1 MRERVCSLVPLF
13 LVKNGK
19 ILSKGKPTNILTEH
33 LYIQTRRALGFSEGT
48 GSKPPVQRKDEDKVW
63 IRDEDKP

>member
-1 MRERVCSLVPLF
+1 MSARLF
-13 LVKNGK
+13 HFFSQKWE

-33 LYIQTRRALGFSEGT
+33 LYIQARRALGFSEGT
-48 GSKPPVQRKDEDKVW
+48 GSKPLVQRKDEDKVW

>member
-1 MRERVCSLVPLF
+1 MSARLF
-13 LVKNGK
+13 HFFSQNGK
-19 ILSKGKPTNILTEH
+19 ILSKGNILTEH
-33 LYIQTRRALGFSEGT
+33 LYIQARRALGFSEGT